1 MPASILILPGL
12 GNSGPDHWQTWLER
26 RHPGARRVEQ
36 SDWDQPGR
44 DAWVDALEAAV
55 TAAAGPVVLV
65 AHSLA
70 CSLVAHWA
78 GRGPAGHASVDRVAG
93 ALLVAP
99 SDVDS
104 EAHTPPEVRCFAP
117 VPLAP
122 LPFRA
127 TLVASRNDPYVAFD
141 RARFVAERWGA
152 GFVDAGEQ
160 GHINVASGHGPWPEG
175 ERMLLDLIAAAG
187 RA

>member
-26 RHPGARRVEQ
+26 RHPAARRVEQ
-36 SDWDQPGR
+36 SDWDQPDR
-44 DAWVDALEAAV
+44 DVWVDTLEAAV
-55 TAAAGPVVLV
+55 AAAAGPVVLV

-70 CSLVAHWA
+70 CSLVARWA
-78 GRGPAGHASVDRVAG
+78 GRGSVGCVAA

-104 EAHTPPEVRCFAP
+104 PAHTPPEVRGFAP
-117 VPLAP
+117 MPLAP
-122 LPFRA
+122 LPFRV
-127 TLVASRNDPYVAFD
+127 TLVASRTDPYVAFD
-141 RARFVAERWGA
+141 RARFVAECWGA
-152 GFVDAGEQ
+152 TFVDAGEQ

-175 ERMLLDLIAAAG
+175 ERMLLDLLAAAERG
-187 RA
+187 